1 MILTDS
7 HKYILKYVLQN
18 KKMIYVFLVT
28 TLTITCIAILE
39 PLIAKKII
47 DLTANINNLQEII
60 SLSLFWLIIFFIKN
74 ICSFLHKKYSL
85 KHFLSVTKSVQKNLF
100 QQLLYKP
107 IEFYEKNSIGYI
119 TARLIDDTAALEGI
133 MLNNI
138 ISGIV
143 AIFEIFIIFF
153 FMFKISIIWGIFSL
167 ILQIINLYI
176 NFHFP
181 LKTLYKNNN
190 EQKALHSKFIQ
201 DTLSG
206 ILVIKLGNA
215 YEKEC
220 ANYSRILNSWY
231 NTWKK
236 RDRTNYIRN
245 LLSNFSLEFSTM
257 LIILLGSM
265 SVYYQWNTIGDI
277 MAFLLFFQTLN
288 SVLPNAINL
297 IPLYKIS
304 QGAADRIYEF
314 IKMNNEITE
323 NEAQIKHSPLIG
335 AVDFSN
341 VCLQKNGKVI
351 LNNISLSISP
361 KSMIVFVGKSGSGKT
376 TIANL
381 LLRFIKETKG
391 NIYIDKKDIN
401 DYNLLDLRASIA
413 YLTQEAIIFNRSIW
427 DNITYYKSINDIA
440 EIKDLLIQTAS
451 YDMIHK
457 LPLGMETII
466 KSDLGNLS
474 GGEKQR
480 IALVRELLK
489 DAKIIIF
496 DEATASVDP
505 ITERII
511 HQTIVELSMQST
523 VIVITH
529 KLSIA
534 KDADNIYVLKDG
546 SIEESGTHTTL
557 LKEKGEYYKLVKEA
571 GNGEF

>member
-1 MILTDS
+1 
-7 HKYILKYVLQN
+7 
-18 KKMIYVFLVT
+18 
-28 TLTITCIAILE
+28 
-39 PLIAKKII
+39 
-47 DLTANINNLQEII
+47 
-60 SLSLFWLIIFFIKN
+60 
-74 ICSFLHKKYSL
+74 
-85 KHFLSVTKSVQKNLF
+85 
-100 QQLLYKP
+100 
-107 IEFYEKNSIGYI
+107 
-119 TARLIDDTAALEGI
+119 
-133 MLNNI
+133 
-138 ISGIV
+138 
-143 AIFEIFIIFF
+143 
-153 FMFKISIIWGIFSL
+153 MFKISIIWGIFSL

-546 SIEESGTHTTL
+546 SIEESGTHTIL
-557 LKEKGEYYKLVKEA
+557 LKEKGEYYKLVKEE

>member
-1 MILTDS
+1 M
-7 HKYILKYVLQN
+7 
-18 KKMIYVFLVT
+18 
-28 TLTITCIAILE
+28 
-39 PLIAKKII
+39 
-47 DLTANINNLQEII
+47 QE
-60 SLSLFWLIIFFIKN
+60 
-74 ICSFLHKKYSL
+74 
-85 KHFLSVTKSVQKNLF
+85 
-100 QQLLYKP
+100 
-107 IEFYEKNSIGYI
+107 
-119 TARLIDDTAALEGI
+119 
-133 MLNNI
+133 
-138 ISGIV
+138 
-143 AIFEIFIIFF
+143 
-153 FMFKISIIWGIFSL
+153 
-167 ILQIINLYI
+167 
-176 NFHFP
+176 
-181 LKTLYKNNN
+181 KTLYKNNN

-557 LKEKGEYYKLVKEA
+557 LKEKGEYYKLVKEE

>member
-1 MILTDS
+1 
-7 HKYILKYVLQN
+7 
-18 KKMIYVFLVT
+18 
-28 TLTITCIAILE
+28 
-39 PLIAKKII
+39 
-47 DLTANINNLQEII
+47 
-60 SLSLFWLIIFFIKN
+60 
-74 ICSFLHKKYSL
+74 
-85 KHFLSVTKSVQKNLF
+85 
-100 QQLLYKP
+100 
-107 IEFYEKNSIGYI
+107 
-119 TARLIDDTAALEGI
+119 
-133 MLNNI
+133 
-138 ISGIV
+138 
-143 AIFEIFIIFF
+143 
-153 FMFKISIIWGIFSL
+153 
-167 ILQIINLYI
+167 
-176 NFHFP
+176 
-181 LKTLYKNNN
+181 
-190 EQKALHSKFIQ
+190 
-201 DTLSG
+201 
-206 ILVIKLGNA
+206 
-215 YEKEC
+215 
-220 ANYSRILNSWY
+220 
-231 NTWKK
+231 
-236 RDRTNYIRN
+236 
-245 LLSNFSLEFSTM
+245 
-257 LIILLGSM
+257 
-265 SVYYQWNTIGDI
+265 
-277 MAFLLFFQTLN
+277 
-288 SVLPNAINL
+288 
-297 IPLYKIS
+297 
-304 QGAADRIYEF
+304 
-314 IKMNNEITE
+314 MNNEITE

-351 LNNISLSISP
+351 LNNISFIYIP
-361 KSMIVFVGKSGSGKT
+361 KKHDCFCRKKRIWKT

-557 LKEKGEYYKLVKEA
+557 LKEKGEYYKLVKEE